1 MPLFTFVSGYF
12 CEMSSRTT
20 KEKVKSILLV
30 YICGQ
35 IFYYFFNSIILG
47 KSSDFVELLSPQW
60 TLWYLLSLTFWYI
73 IYDFI
78 GDKKKWLIFSTI
90 IALYI
95 GFDKSVGAY
104 VSSSRTFFF
113 LPFFILGTM
122 FKKDYISILKKNSIK
137 LFLSSGIIILILFF
151 ISNYVRVE
159 SLFEYTYY
167 TAYFEKE
174 FIPLLLRIYHYI
186 GATVLGM
193 TIIILVSNKK
203 TLLSK
208 IGSYSLCMYL
218 CHGAVIKLIHKYQL
232 LPYTNKINT
241 IISEI
246 IIVLITIVISII
258 YYEMLKPKLINRK

>member
-1 MPLFTFVSGYF
+1 
-12 CEMSSRTT
+12 MSSRTT

-35 IFYYFFNSIILG
+35 IFYYFFNSIIFG